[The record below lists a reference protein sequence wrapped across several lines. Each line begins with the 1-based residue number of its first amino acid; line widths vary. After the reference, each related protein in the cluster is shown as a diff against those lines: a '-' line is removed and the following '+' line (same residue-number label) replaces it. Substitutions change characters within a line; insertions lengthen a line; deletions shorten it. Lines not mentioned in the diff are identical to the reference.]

1 MSVPVFAAFTEAAIF
16 TAAGVV
22 NISGMRWARRVYD
35 RWDISP
41 AIYRTLGVIE
51 LAAAVFLV
59 SPETRLLGIVIA
71 APIIFGSVV
80 MLLEHRHY
88 LYAMPVMAL
97 MGLLLVTML
106 AVPYSRHSVRYA
118 VLATHPIAAPIHQ
131 VPVRS

>member
-1 MSVPVFAAFTEAAIF
+1 MSVPVFAAFTEASIF
-16 TAAGVV
+16 AAAGVV
-22 NISGMRWARRVYD
+22 NLLGMRWARRIYD
-35 RWDISP
+35 RWDIS
-41 AIYRTLGVIE
+41 ATIFRTLGIIE

-88 LYAMPVMAL
+88 LYAVPVAAL
-97 MGLLLVTML
+97 MALLLVTML

-118 VLATHPIAAPIHQ
+118 ALMPQGIS
-131 VPVRS
+131 VRL